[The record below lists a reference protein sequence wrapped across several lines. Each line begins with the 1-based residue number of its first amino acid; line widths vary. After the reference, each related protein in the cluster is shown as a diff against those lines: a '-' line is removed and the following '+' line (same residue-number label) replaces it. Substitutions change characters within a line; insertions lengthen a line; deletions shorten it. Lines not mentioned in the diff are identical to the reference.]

1 MKLSEL
7 KGIGEKTEQIFA
19 KVGVRTVEDL
29 LTYYPRTYEIYGEP
43 VLIREMEKN
52 GEPETVRGMIT
63 KKPFVKKT
71 RRFDTVTSELR
82 DSEGDIL
89 HLVWFNMPFIAS
101 TIKAGEMYT
110 VRGVIKDKMGLT
122 MEHPEIFTGDA
133 YAQKMGELQPVY
145 PLTSGL
151 TGKTV
156 SKAVKQALGY
166 RHLIQEF
173 LPASIRSE
181 NMLAELN
188 FAIEAI
194 HFPKNMEAY
203 AQARKRLAF
212 EEFFLFI
219 TALLSMKS
227 EISQKMPH
235 IDIYPQEKT
244 DEIIRHLPY
253 ELTKAQQ
260 KVWQEIRKDFLGT
273 RPMNRLIQGDVGSGK
288 TILAFLALAEVVA
301 NGYQGAFMVPTEVLA
316 EQHFKAALELFEKE
330 EIPVNVV
337 LLTGSMTKKQKNVV
351 CEQIASGEADI
362 IIGTHALIQENV
374 TYHNLALVITDEQHR
389 FGVRQR
395 ELLNQK
401 GEKPHIMVM
410 SATPI
415 PRTLAIILYGDLDLS
430 VIDELPANRL
440 PRKNCVVDE
449 NYRPKAWDFIR
460 KQVEAGHQAYV
471 ICPMVEESEKLE
483 VESVIEYT
491 DKLADYMSCAVR
503 VAYLHGRMKG
513 KEKNECMR
521 EFAEGNIQVL
531 VSTTVVEVG
540 VNVPN
545 ATVMV
550 VENAER
556 FGLAGLH
563 QLRGRVGRGNSQSYC
578 IFISGTTKKDTRKRL
593 EILNKSN
600 DGFYIAEEDL
610 KLRGPGDFF
619 GVRQSGAFAFRI
631 GDVFTDAG
639 LLEKA
644 AAAAKKYMQGK
655 IFMSEEEKVRLDAKI
670 AAYLEGSIQALNL

>member
-1 MKLSEL
+1 
-7 KGIGEKTEQIFA
+7 
-19 KVGVRTVEDL
+19 
-29 LTYYPRTYEIYGEP
+29 
-43 VLIREMEKN
+43 
-52 GEPETVRGMIT
+52 
-63 KKPFVKKT
+63 
-71 RRFDTVTSELR
+71 
-82 DSEGDIL
+82 
-89 HLVWFNMPFIAS
+89 
-101 TIKAGEMYT
+101 
-110 VRGVIKDKMGLT
+110 
-122 MEHPEIFTGDA
+122 
-133 YAQKMGELQPVY
+133 
-145 PLTSGL
+145 
-151 TGKTV
+151 
-156 SKAVKQALGY
+156 
-166 RHLIQEF
+166 
-173 LPASIRSE
+173 
-181 NMLAELN
+181 
-188 FAIEAI
+188 
-194 HFPKNMEAY
+194 
-203 AQARKRLAF
+203 
-212 EEFFLFI
+212 
-219 TALLSMKS
+219 
-227 EISQKMPH
+227 
-235 IDIYPQEKT
+235 
-244 DEIIRHLPY
+244 
-253 ELTKAQQ
+253 
-260 KVWQEIRKDFLGT
+260 
-273 RPMNRLIQGDVGSGK
+273 
-288 TILAFLALAEVVA
+288 
-301 NGYQGAFMVPTEVLA
+301 
-316 EQHFKAALELFEKE
+316 
-330 EIPVNVV
+330 
-337 LLTGSMTKKQKNVV
+337 
-351 CEQIASGEADI
+351 
-362 IIGTHALIQENV
+362 
-374 TYHNLALVITDEQHR
+374 
-389 FGVRQR
+389 
-395 ELLNQK
+395 
-401 GEKPHIMVM
+401 MVM